1 MSKFIDTTHQY
12 YKFWRGPS
20 LAIVFGILAAS
31 FLTGCGQKIETD
43 QELKPAHW
51 KHLHALPKPK
61 EALSQTFRVLI
72 WRDYLDPEII
82 AHFEKTYG
90 TKIEITYFESNKEL
104 KNIFA
109 RNPDDFDLLMP
120 SDYVVDKYRKIGN
133 LIAPIRKENIPNLG
147 HISPILFQ
155 STYDPELVYSVPMF
169 YSSLGVSFNSKKVDH
184 IPRNFSL
191 RAKSNRENLLLHGY
205 RAMLDEPRISLSAAL
220 LDDGVDPN
228 KPTSKQ
234 LTDAAERIIR
244 DSNEL
249 GTIYLTDELSERLGK
264 NEIMLAVDWSGS
276 AASAFQANP
285 AIRFVLPEGPKY
297 LSIDSFVIPLSSKNR
312 YTAEFFINFLLI
324 PEISAGLTNYSYF
337 ANSNKS
343 SHPYIMRE
351 ILLGPAYI
359 EPPTNSRMFFA
370 DLGDMDEDFEIAWSK
385 VKNASTVV
393 KAKVPDLL
401 KHNEAAIDQHE
412 RKR

>member
-1 MSKFIDTTHQY
+1 MSKFIDIAQRY
-12 YKFWRGPS
+12 YKSWSKPS
-20 LAIVFGILAAS
+20 LTIVSSILVAGL
-31 FLTGCGQKIETD
+31 LTACGQKLDTD
-43 QELKPAHW
+43 TELKPAHW
-51 KHLHALPKPK
+51 KHLNALPQPK
-61 EALSQTFRVLI
+61 EALSQTLRLLI

-82 AHFEKTYG
+82 AHFEKIYG
-90 TKIEITYFESNKEL
+90 TKFEITYFESNKEL
-104 KNIFA
+104 KTIFA
-109 RNPDDFDLLMP
+109 KNPDDFDLLMP
-120 SDYVVDKYRKIGN
+120 SDYVVDKYRKSGN

-155 STYDPELVYSVPMF
+155 SVYDPELVYSVPMF
-169 YSSLGVSFNSKKVDH
+169 YSCLGVSFNSKKVDH

-191 RAKSNRENLLLHGY
+191 RSNSARENLLLHGF
-205 RAMLDEPRISLSAAL
+205 RAILDEPRISLSAAL

-228 KPTSKQ
+228 KPTKKQ

-249 GTIYLTDELSERLGK
+249 GTIYLTDALSDRIGN

-297 LSIDSFVIPLSSKNR
+297 LSIDSFVIPLNSKNR

-324 PEISAGLTNYSYF
+324 PEFSAGLTNYSYY

-343 SHPYIMRE
+343 STPFVMRE

-370 DLGDMDEDFEIAWSK
+370 DLGDLEDDFEIAWSK
-385 VKNASTVV
+385 VKNASTQV

-401 KHNEAAIDQHE
+401 KHNETVIDQHE